1 MSVAK
6 FSCVNFP
13 LVFFCYSISFFFS
26 WRGNCFHSFHDF
38 PNFFSFLLSHL
49 PTIFIFRFS
58 LIFPLLF
65 VFEVRKLLRENQ
77 IIVMNSLSNRQL
89 LSPLCSSPL
98 KTDPPWMKTSFHFWA
113 VTQLHMCWSFP
124 ICMRNEMIFSCSC
137 NFIQMSYWSPGYKWK
152 HEDITILLAL
162 LADERESIGCSATL

>member
-89 LSPLCSSPL
+89 LSPLCVSPL
-98 KTDPPWMKTSFHFWA
+98 KTDPPWMKTSF
-113 VTQLHMCWSFP
+113 TSGLLHNYTCVEVFQSACEMKWFSHAPVIVCRCP
-124 ICMRNEMIFSCSC
+124 IGPLGINENMRI
-137 NFIQMSYWSPGYKWK
+137 
-152 HEDITILLAL
+152 
-162 LADERESIGCSATL
+162 